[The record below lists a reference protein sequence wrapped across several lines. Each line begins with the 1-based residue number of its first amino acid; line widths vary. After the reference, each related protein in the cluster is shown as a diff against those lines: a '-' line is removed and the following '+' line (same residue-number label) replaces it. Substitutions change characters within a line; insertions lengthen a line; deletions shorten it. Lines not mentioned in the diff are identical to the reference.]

1 MQDKNSA
8 LILAGAI
15 AVAAAGGITY
25 ALVKPT
31 AAPIATA
38 PTSIVS
44 PTVTASGLETPPPV
58 VSTPTSK
65 PTQPVAQQPA
75 KPPAKP
81 TSSESPSRKVE
92 LCKVTMVQV
101 NDPESPLNVR
111 SAPGTVSTQV
121 VGNLKNGTYVSV
133 ESEKEGWLQISN
145 PVQGWI
151 SANRTKKGCNEKVER
166 IQLNAG
172 QMTQISDRFVGTGSH
187 RYVLAAKQGQ
197 KLTVK
202 RTEGPFPFIT
212 GPDGK
217 LLVEG
222 LDENRPQW
230 SGQLP
235 AAGEYTIQLDSNYK
249 GYSYD
254 FSVEMQ

>member
-1 MQDKNSA
+1 
-8 LILAGAI
+8 
-15 AVAAAGGITY
+15 
-25 ALVKPT
+25 
-31 AAPIATA
+31 
-38 PTSIVS
+38 
-44 PTVTASGLETPPPV
+44 
-58 VSTPTSK
+58 
-65 PTQPVAQQPA
+65 
-75 KPPAKP
+75 
-81 TSSESPSRKVE
+81 
-92 LCKVTMVQV
+92 MVQV

-121 VGNLKNGTYVSV
+121 VGTLTNGTYVSV
-133 ESEKEGWLQISN
+133 EAEKEGWLQVSN

-172 QMTQISDRFVGTGSH
+172 QTLQIGDRFVGTGSH
-187 RYVLAAKQGQ
+187 RYVIAAKQGQ
-197 KLTVK
+197 KLTVT

-217 LLVEG
+217 LLVDG
-222 LDENRPQW
+222 TDENRPQW